1 MTTQSEASKAAQI
14 LGQRGGRVGGRSKSP
29 AKMAA
34 MELNL
39 AKARLVRAERA
50 RTKSIP
56 HVIET
61 A

>member
-1 MTTQSEASKAAQI
+1 MNEQETIRQAMKL
-14 LGQRGGRVGGRSKSP
+14 LGTRGGRSKSP

-39 AKARLVRAERA
+39 AKARAVRRERA
-50 RTKSIP
+50 GIKTIL

-61 A
+61 AA